1 MLKEFKDFLLRGN
14 VIDLAVGVVMGTA
27 FQKVVS
33 SIVANLLTP
42 LIAAVAKV
50 PDFSALEFTLNGSK
64 FSYGLLVNEVISF
77 ILVGAAIFFF
87 VVKPVNMLTKLSK
100 KNAADAAPTTKKCPE
115 CLGEIPI
122 AAKRCMHCGQP
133 IHE

>member
-64 FSYGLLVNEVISF
+64 FSYGLLVNEIISF

-87 VVKPVNMLTKLSK
+87 VVKPVNMLTNLTK
-100 KNAADAAPTTKKCPE
+100 KEAAAAPTTKKCPE